1 MISAFCRSFSDA
13 VVARKCRFI
22 SQFIRPCVNLAG
34 KDKSHTSSPQWT
46 DNGTFLPPSLRV
58 HSALSLRGRK
68 QELGS
73 RLIRTRD
80 HPTDRRPRQ
89 TAMVISRDSLSRRR
103 KSGEWRRID
112 PTPIK
117 KICEGEEGARS
128 QGRKGIIIGSQ
139 AAARVVNRD
148 RSLKRHLHHLI
159 HIVDRS
165 FRYGRR

>member
-22 SQFIRPCVNLAG
+22 PHRSFVHIRPCMNLAG
-34 KDKSHTSSPQWT
+34 KDKSRTSSPQWT
-46 DNGTFLPPSLRV
+46 DHRTLFYQLPF
-58 HSALSLRGRK
+58 ALSLRGRK

-103 KSGEWRRID
+103 KGGG
-112 PTPIK
+112 T
-117 KICEGEEGARS
+117 EGRVVNGAALTQPPSKRS
-128 QGRKGIIIGSQ
+128 ARAKRKEGRKGIIIGSQ
-139 AAARVVNRD
+139 AAAMPG
-148 RSLKRHLHHLI
+148 S
-159 HIVDRS
+159 
-165 FRYGRR
+165 

>member
-89 TAMVISRDSLSRRR
+89 TAMVISRDSLSLRRR
-103 KSGEWRRID
+103 
-112 PTPIK
+112 
-117 KICEGEEGARS
+117 EGRVVNGAALTQPPSKRS
-128 QGRKGIIIGSQ
+128 ARARKERGRKGGRASSLGVRLQPGS
-139 AAARVVNRD
+139 
-148 RSLKRHLHHLI
+148 
-159 HIVDRS
+159 
-165 FRYGRR
+165 